1 MKYDCGF
8 KKSENWFRYR
18 AGAVVVHND
27 KLLFVQSSIGDYL
40 YIVGG
45 GVRLGE
51 TSISCV
57 EREIFE
63 EIGIKVNPKR
73 LSVVCENFFKGK
85 GGVIDRLDCHTI
97 EFYYLIEVDDIS
109 LIKEKTDNGENL
121 VWIDLKDLKK
131 NNIKPK
137 FIKERI
143 DEILNSDKIIHIIE
157 ESDR

>member
-1 MKYDCGF
+1 MEYDCGF

-18 AGAVVVHND
+18 AGAVVVHDD

-45 GVRLGE
+45 GVHLGE

-85 GGVIDRLDCHTI
+85 GGVIDGLDCHTI

-121 VWIDLKDLKK
+121 VWIDLKDIKK

-143 DEILNSDKIIHIIE
+143 DEIINSDKIIHIIE

>member
-45 GVRLGE
+45 GVHLGE

-85 GGVIDRLDCHTI
+85 GGVIDGLDCHTI

-109 LIKEKTDNGENL
+109 LIKEKTDNVENL